1 MKPSTTNPIPL
12 IVMAGSDPT
21 PAALPEEGAQLH
33 PIQGPKGMSL
43 KIGGRPLIDLLLEPL
58 VSSGC
63 FDPIFIAGPTTEYGP
78 SRQGCEVID
87 TNSGFGANIRAALQ
101 VVAPRARDGIVALTT
116 CDILP
121 TADELRELMED
132 YFARVPIDFWFPLI
146 IAPNEPDQLGASFW
160 KPRYQVLDQP
170 GGKPVSF
177 LPGHLIVVDTLAARV
192 PLVVRAFDLA
202 YRTRNRGIL
211 YRMVV
216 MISGVLAGL
225 LWQDLKH
232 LASFRLPTMTFSVT
246 YNGIMLALEL
256 RKGESTSDELAERLE
271 KSFIRYRHRRKYPE
285 RVGRLPLMKALS
297 LAKDFDTQEEAAEIA
312 TQSEIGSPG

>member
-160 KPRYQVLDQP
+160 KPR
-170 GGKPVSF
+170 
-177 LPGHLIVVDTLAARV
+177 
-192 PLVVRAFDLA
+192 
-202 YRTRNRGIL
+202 
-211 YRMVV
+211 
-216 MISGVLAGL
+216 
-225 LWQDLKH
+225 
-232 LASFRLPTMTFSVT
+232 
-246 YNGIMLALEL
+246 
-256 RKGESTSDELAERLE
+256 
-271 KSFIRYRHRRKYPE
+271 
-285 RVGRLPLMKALS
+285 
-297 LAKDFDTQEEAAEIA
+297 
-312 TQSEIGSPG
+312 